1 MHVKVGKHLDI
12 VSWWWN
18 ASAGLMAQFMM
29 VAGIVLVAG
38 MLVIGFW
45 VTSEIE
51 DGVTDNAGAVT
62 ALYVDAII
70 APITQ
75 EIGEAGLLS
84 PAARLEL
91 EHILRRGAL
100 RHEVSAFKL
109 WGQDGRVIFSD
120 NPGIVGRVL
129 DPSAGLTSALAGRV
143 DAAYGRRSHPDN
155 DVESLGDGPLLEV
168 YSPVRS
174 AKTGEIIAV
183 AEFYTTADKLQQ
195 HLFDARLRS
204 WLVVGLVSLGIFSA
218 LYIVFARG
226 NRTISQQSEALRE
239 KVQQL
244 SFLLEKNSGLGR
256 RVEQANHR
264 IAELHER
271 TLRRISA
278 ELHDG
283 PTQLLAFAA
292 LRLDDP
298 KNQQQEQVRQA
309 VNEAMQEIRYICRGL
324 ALPELEGWSVAT
336 VARRIAAAHEA
347 RCGHKVSMK
356 LGEDLPELPLT
367 AKTCIYRFLQ
377 ETLNN
382 GSKHA
387 GSARQAVSIRRIV
400 EGIEVEVRD
409 DGPGFEPDE
418 CSEGLGLLGLRER
431 VAGLKGSFRVDTRK
445 GAGTSVVM
453 RLPTGA
459 EVEHS

>member
-1 MHVKVGKHLDI
+1 
-12 VSWWWN
+12 
-18 ASAGLMAQFMM
+18 MAQFMV

-62 ALYVDAII
+62 ALYVEAII
-70 APITQ
+70 APVTQ
-75 EIGEAGLLS
+75 EIGETGLLS
-84 PAARLEL
+84 ADARLEL

-100 RHEVSAFKL
+100 RDEVSAFKL
-109 WGQDGRVIFSD
+109 WGPDGRVMFSD
-120 NPGIVGRVL
+120 NPDIVGRIL
-129 DPSAGLTSALAGRV
+129 DLSPGLTSALAGRV
-143 DAAYGRRSHPDN
+143 DAAYARRSHPDN
-155 DVESLGDGPLLEV
+155 DVESLGDEPLLEV

-183 AEFYTTADKLQQ
+183 AEFYTTAEKLRE
-195 HLFDARLRS
+195 HLFDARLKS

-218 LYIVFARG
+218 LYFVFERG
-226 NRTISQQSEALRE
+226 SRTIARQSEALGE
-239 KVQQL
+239 KVEQL
-244 SFLLEKNSGLGR
+244 PSLLEQNSGLAR
-256 RVEQANHR
+256 RVEQANPR
-264 IAELHER
+264 LADLHER

-298 KNQQQEQVRQA
+298 ESLQQEQVRQA

-347 RCGHKVSMK
+347 RCGYKVSMN
-356 LGEDLPELPLT
+356 LAEDLPGLPLA

-387 GSARQAVSIRRIV
+387 GGARQTVAIRTIV
-400 EGIEVEVRD
+400 EGIEVEVHD

-418 CSEGLGLLGLRER
+418 RGEGLGLLGLRER
-431 VAGLKGSFRVDTRK
+431 VAGLKGSFHVDTRK
-445 GAGTSVVM
+445 GSGTSVVM
-453 RLPTGA
+453 RLPAVA
-459 EVEHS
+459 EVELS